1 MNVLSVT
8 LLVSL
13 CLTGIFVAAFLFEH
27 LRRRETGPEH
37 DSLLPLD
44 DTGTTRH
51 PANPSHELTRH
62 TEENH

>member
-13 CLTGIFVAAFLFEH
+13 CLTGIFVAAFLAEH

-44 DTGTTRH
+44 DPGIPLRPDSIPNELQH
-51 PANPSHELTRH
+51 PEDHH
-62 TEENH
+62 

>member
-13 CLTGIFVAAFLFEH
+13 CLTGIFVAAFLSEH

-44 DTGTTRH
+44 DTGTTRR
-51 PANPSHELTRH
+51 PAPTTHELQH
-62 TEENH
+62 PEDHH

>member
-27 LRRRETGPEH
+27 LRRRETGPEQ

-44 DTGTTRH
+44 ETGTTRR
-51 PANPSHELTRH
+51 PADTPHELH
-62 TEENH
+62 HSQDHH